1 VITTTR
7 TVQEMLEKDEDAPLP
22 LSVIHNYMRINLYNV
37 EALTWTRQED
47 GQLVSLTIHFVQA
60 PSTARSYE
68 DRRVIGAENLN
79 TCLSYARSLRE
90 PELPRPITTAET
102 LEAVESFLKDNGR
115 LPRLLLLTSEQSRQ
129 EISRAGLDI
138 ALRVPDPPFQN
149 NMLVDYEEDKEGRAY
164 NIQATT
170 PYIFYL
176 DEKEE
181 RA

>member
-1 VITTTR
+1 MTE
-7 TVQEMLEKDEDAPLP
+7 QEMKQ
-22 LSVIHNYMRINLYNV
+22 
-37 EALTWTRQED
+37 EALRTELT
-47 GQLVSLTIHFVQA
+47 QLA

-102 LEAVESFLKDNGR
+102 LEGVESFLKDNGR
-115 LPRLLLLTSEQSRQ
+115 LPRLLLLTSERSRQ

-138 ALRVPDPPFQN
+138 ALHVPDPPFQHH
-149 NMLVDYEEDKEGRAY
+149 MLVDYEEDKEGRAY